1 MNTKKIFLSALI
13 GGLAVS
19 AWADDAPG
27 EQASGPGTMVGS
39 APSMP
44 AGIMADALRGK
55 VVRNAPFSAVS
66 EQESQRTLADG
77 NQITS
82 KTSARYYRDSNG
94 NTRHEVRLPGGDES
108 ITIRTADN
116 TSYSLVP
123 AAKLAI
129 KISLDRIN
137 AKASAVGAATGTAIR
152 ARIEAQHKEGK
163 PAAADARD
171 GGEIVIKRAGPND
184 TAYADMLP
192 FIAGAYGDLKWAVK
206 AGIKELG
213 AKNIDGVKAEGKLRS
228 YEIPAG
234 EVGNRNPIVVSDEN
248 WYSPELQVTLY
259 SKHHDPRTGDIVY
272 RLSSLKREEPPAALF
287 TVPSD
292 YTVKDVTEGPE
303 KALGAMVDGK

>member
-27 EQASGPGTMVGS
+27 GQASGPAAMLGS
-39 APSMP
+39 APAMP
-44 AGIMADALRGK
+44 AGIMADSLRGK

-137 AKASAVGAATGTAIR
+137 AKASAVGAAAGAAIK
-152 ARIEAQHKEGK
+152 ARIEAQHK
-163 PAAADARD
+163 D

-192 FIAGAYGDLKWAVK
+192 FIAGAYGDLKWAAK
-206 AGIKELG
+206 ASTKELG

-272 RLSSLKREEPPAALF
+272 RLSNLKREEPPAALF

-292 YTVKDVTEGPE
+292 YTVKDITDGPE